1 MHHQAAALLQLEQ
14 IGEAVLVDFQADP
27 DRTERAPHQLVEL
40 AVALVRDRGIAND
53 ERLAVGQR
61 AIAVRSPPIAELVEQ
76 GIGGP
81 GIVRNAELVVR
92 IMAGDARWDR
102 KLGADRLSLAD

>member
-14 IGEAVLVDFQADP
+14 IGEAVLVDLQADP

-40 AVALVRDRGIAND
+40 AVALVRDRGIADD

-61 AIAVRSPPIAELVEQ
+61 AIALRSPAIAELVEQ

-81 GIVRNAELVVR
+81 GVVTEAR
-92 IMAGDARWDR
+92 IFVWVLAGGAAGGLEID
-102 KLGADRLSLAD
+102 ADR